1 MNDDQKK
8 ALFDVYYL
16 CRFNREAALAL
27 GARAERGDGA
37 AAALVVL
44 SLVGSLIAGGLTFA
58 GSALLQPVWAGLNI
72 AATGFGIW
80 ALFRSFSR
88 RQFEHYD
95 LARRFEALMLRV
107 ETYSGY
113 AARVSGVSS
122 DQIDQKA
129 LELRNEYAA
138 LMHDTGSDH
147 KRYSDKHEQA
157 IQHRLNEALRNA
169 RLL

>member
-1 MNDDQKK
+1 MNEAQKQ

-16 CRFNREAALAL
+16 SRFNREVALAL
-27 GARAERGDGA
+27 GARAQRGDA
-37 AAALVVL
+37 AAAVLVVL
-44 SLVGSLIAGGLTFA
+44 SLVGSLIASGFTFA

-72 AATGFGIW
+72 AATGFGVW
-80 ALFRSFSR
+80 ALIRSYSR

-129 LELRNEYAA
+129 LELRNEYTA
-138 LMHDTGSDH
+138 LMDDTGSDH
-147 KRYSDKHEQA
+147 KRYSDKHETA
-157 IQHRLNEALRNA
+157 IQRRLNEALRTA
-169 RLL
+169 RML